1 MNDEE
6 YLKQVLSGKKPTE
19 DSAPKPVQS
28 GGAVNDEEYLLRVLG
43 GTKEQPKPIEQKK
56 GPGFISRALDTVANI
71 GPTIFDAV
79 TKFDPIK
86 ALEDVG
92 TRTLDAARAQHS
104 SVRAASRALIA
115 PPKKAANEWSDPRDT
130 GLQTKAG
137 VVGGAVT
144 TTTPFMGGVGE
155 ALDMRPMANEAYRL
169 WQDGD
174 LDGLTRLAS
183 GNFIDLQGSSDTGLR
198 RAVSAITAT
207 EGGPIKAVSE
217 IAKAV
222 PFFGPMAEQVEL
234 LLKDGK
240 YAKAAGLSLGI
251 IAPFGVHAIKGK
263 YAYRPEKMAQAA
275 LDAHRI
281 YAWDAKSLKAEE
293 ARIAKMPDGPEKVK
307 EVERLD
313 GIRQGKMVR
322 AAREAAQKLLDK
334 EIEAA
339 ANQRAKNARKKKP
352 PEKKPVEAKTAT
364 TEKKAAKPKKAKAK
378 DEPVKKTPEEPTEGT
393 TTPALV
399 TDAEAVKIKALR
411 DQGMD
416 PGQISFK
423 LDIHEAEVRKVLG
436 EESGTKPGGEIDRSK
451 IERTGEETTGGESQK
466 VVTPEEVSAIESH
479 FGPDWDEI
487 PTEQLDAWVEELR
500 AGKADTSPFKEAV
513 AETADEAIDTEALK
527 AEADAELGGDTAQ
540 FHGAFEKTIGK
551 IGEFDAEAALAEAE
565 ARLRKLA
572 GKEKAPK
579 ETAPEKLVDDTI
591 EQMDEI
597 DIDTGSKDPVT
608 EPVSDT
614 VSPFRTEK
622 DVTASQANNYGR
634 SRLVAS
640 SIEELVSQTESR
652 SSLVTTHKLVND
664 INRVLDGDRTV
675 DIAQTREFL
684 SELAAR
690 ADEFQWEFMD
700 ESGTVDAKAFNEWRQ
715 FTQDSAKWARNAGM
729 PDGVLFDGNQLNLFV
744 DPTKLP
750 EVIKRIFDE
759 NIEKPGKASSIS
771 ADKLWRDTGLFF
783 NPYDKKWRFELD
795 DSNFKFKTDFNS
807 LQKSGLLGPDVTYRL
822 GDVIDHPTL
831 FEIYPEL
838 ADISLTKREAFMDF
852 MQTTQ
857 GWFDDSAKTINIT
870 PYAKDVKGTILHET
884 QHWIQRKEGFA
895 QGGSL
900 KTALDYA
907 NETNLKVLAEKA
919 KDGLKKSLAWYD
931 YLLENNSKRVQLLR
945 IVQQSP
951 ELQIKLKRY
960 KELDARLSNEWRNHS
975 DTGGDPRGFFVRDD
989 IKLLDAE
996 KNTLRDSIIKDT
1008 KLPTNDALE
1017 LLSIYGP
1024 NTPISGQIAK
1034 LEKSLISHS
1043 ESKTRTTDDLR
1054 YIDSL
1059 SGEPL
1064 RDALKQVGDTN
1075 FEAYKSL
1082 AGEIEARDVSARQ
1095 DLTPAQRRATLPL
1108 SSEVFKSDQVIVRF
1122 DSPSAPSVKSSGT
1135 SLYSG
1140 VPIDEIVKR
1149 LGKVHPATYPR
1160 VIQSAIADIAN
1171 NLGVTEVLDIFGG
1184 VGKIGK
1190 IKDYGFKG
1198 VVRSNELEPTWGGK
1212 STIELNQ
1219 KNGVDYVTIGD
1230 SRKLPYADGSIPA
1243 IATSP
1248 TYGNLMALKSPSK
1261 LDSYQS
1267 LAGGKLNEG
1276 NTGGMVWSP
1285 EYEALHRQI
1294 YDEAYRVTKPGGFF
1308 ILNMKD
1314 KPVSAAAEK
1323 NNWVPK
1329 KGSTVEVR
1337 NQQMKATEWHI
1348 KALEDSGFEFIDSIK
1363 VKEANPAS
1371 LSHRG
1376 TRRFTVGSEDIV
1388 VLGKPDK
1395 TMNIPNV
1402 KPLGAKTG
1410 HTFYSGVDPV
1420 AAYKAAMKYMD
1431 DARGVKDFKPRE
1443 AFKMA
1448 KESFV
1453 RKIVDTSGNL
1463 REEFINV
1470 LGQDGYR
1477 MIQAMYLSKGAGA
1490 RASRMYRQM
1499 EKEVF
1504 GGLNSAEQKALDLFI
1519 LADRLVAISKTERG
1533 KTFKYPKGM
1542 PLKRALSVV
1551 ENFEAASGLNPNRAL
1566 AIRQRA
1572 QGYADWMR
1580 KPVKD
1585 LFENEIIGEKEYNDL
1600 LISNYRR
1607 IQLAEIF
1614 DKENPT
1620 LKGHKRSVYDSGIDT
1635 LQKGKKSDLYEPSS
1649 RVVALEVFNRAY
1661 GRVANNLANLE
1672 LLRLA
1677 KDNPTNPFVR
1687 VKERTVEEVGEL
1699 EPTRR
1704 KTLDSIM
1711 IKRDRAGLSDYE
1723 FRTALKEKTG
1733 KSSLS
1738 RLSNEELSKFET
1750 ELGDGHFKYN
1760 VTKVPDTQ
1768 KIPKGWGTIFV
1779 YEGGVRKSMR
1789 VSPELMKEWITSSPE
1804 ISYKFA
1810 QVLRYASGS
1819 SVLRTFATGI
1829 NWSFAVKNIP
1839 RDIMH
1844 IWFSARQMTGG
1855 KWTSTYST
1863 MMPKFA
1869 AQMGA
1874 DLTGVFKDAVTR
1886 GPKWQ
1891 KFIDEGGGMEWLTHQ
1906 GRIFQKG
1913 RHIEGWADK
1922 AYDFLGYFGETSEIW
1937 TRLALRDRVI
1947 KNRAKELG
1955 ISYEEAAKD
1964 PKISREATF
1973 VARDYMDFSQG
1984 GSFTKAADAGLPY
1997 LNATVQGTRG
2007 LLRSFKKDTAL
2018 QSTMKLAQLGALV
2031 TGIYIARR
2039 AMAPEAHQQLRGN
2052 IDDVNNLIIPLPE
2065 SLAYTDEHGQ
2075 KVYQYLKIPM
2085 DSGQKFFK
2093 AVFEG
2098 AVDQWYGEEVDY
2110 NKIKNAFEALSPVGL
2125 SSLPPTVNSAIA
2137 YLANKDLWSNRDVWR
2152 GEGGALPYPES
2163 GDEYIPGR
2171 TPQIAID
2178 LGQVTGLSPERG
2190 LAALH
2195 KLIPKNIWG
2204 TLLGAGYEWL
2214 ADVPESQRQRA
2225 MSEALSHVPEWHS
2238 IIGVTNPYSQWA
2250 EQISKERDKDR
2261 ANRLRQNN
2269 EIDTMLRGY
2278 LFDKNVGKDEIIDAI
2293 SKYDDRKTFERLK
2306 DRVKFAEATYDL
2318 PNYSFWMS
2326 MRGLPVEVRAKVYA
2340 DRVAGSTPEQ
2350 LQVLDNE
2357 IGLVR
2362 RVEKRLKS
2370 SQFSIFTDEFK
2381 KELRKLGY

>member
-19 DSAPKPVQS
+19 DTAPKPVQS

-43 GTKEQPKPIEQKK
+43 GTKESPKPIEQKK

-115 PPKKAANEWSDPRDT
+115 PPKKNANEWSDPRDT

-144 TTTPFMGGVGE
+144 TTTPFMEGVGE
-155 ALDMRPMANEAYRL
+155 ALDIRPMANEAYRL

-207 EGGPIKAVSE
+207 DGGPIKAVSE

-339 ANQRAKNARKKKP
+339 TNQRAKNARKKKP

-378 DEPVKKTPEEPTEGT
+378 DEPVKKTTEEPTEGT
-393 TTPALV
+393 TTSALV

-411 DQGMD
+411 DQGLD
-416 PGQISFK
+416 PGQIAFK
-423 LDIHEAEVRKVLG
+423 LEIHEAEVRKVLG

-487 PTEQLDAWVEELR
+487 PTKQLDAWVEELR

-513 AETADEAIDTEALK
+513 AETADEAIDIEALK

-640 SIEELVSQTESR
+640 SIEELVSQTEPR

-675 DIAQTREFL
+675 SIEQTREFL

-700 ESGTVDAKAFNEWRQ
+700 ESGVVDAKAFNEWKQ

-744 DPTKLP
+744 DPSKLP
-750 EVIKRIFDE
+750 DVVRRIIKGDLDQVKT
-759 NIEKPGKASSIS
+759 NNGSYVS
-771 ADKLWRDTGLFF
+771 AGLLWKKTGLFR
-783 NPYDKKWRFELD
+783 NPYDNRWRFEID
-795 DSNFKFKTDFNS
+795 DSQVTWKTGFHQ
-807 LQKSGLLGPDVTYRL
+807 LEETTFLGGPSKYKLPDVL
-822 GDVIDHPTL
+822 DHPTL
-831 FEIYPEL
+831 YEIYPEL
-838 ADISLTKREAFMDF
+838 ADVVFSKEPKLMDYGK
-852 MQTTQ
+852 TTN
-857 GWFDDSAKTINIT
+857 GWFDPNTNTIVVT
-870 PYAKDVKGTILHET
+870 PYAALPKETILHEI

-895 QGGSL
+895 QGGSVE
-900 KTALDYA
+900 TAIDYA
-907 NETNLKVLAEKA
+907 NPTNLKVFVEKA
-919 KDGLKKSLAWYD
+919 KEGLDQSLRYFD
-931 YLLENNSKRVQLLR
+931 HSINSNLR
-945 IVQQSP
+945 QIQNLNMIRDSP
-951 ELQIKLKRY
+951 ELQKAIKQFR
-960 KELDARLSNEWRNHS
+960 DADNQIGGLWDRLGE
-975 DTGGDPRGFFVRDD
+975 GDPRNFYRQPEVVELD
-989 IKLLDAE
+989 LLKKQAE
-996 KNTLRDSIIKDT
+996 KAIKDIT
-1008 KLPTNDALE
+1008 DFDANEIAE
-1017 LLSIYGP
+1017 LVNVYDP
-1024 NTPISGQIAK
+1024 NTHINALIRQYETSTNSFRGRKDEILLKKRELDTLPDDQVKAK
-1034 LEKSLISHS
+1034 LK
-1043 ESKTRTTDDLR
+1043 ESAEA
-1054 YIDSL
+1054 S
-1059 SGEPL
+1059 
-1064 RDALKQVGDTN
+1064 

-1082 AGEIEARDVSARQ
+1082 AGEIEARDVSARAY
-1095 DLTPAQRRATLPL
+1095 LAPAQRRATLPL

-1122 DSPSAPSVKSSGT
+1122 DSPGAPSVKSSGT

-1140 VPIDEIVKR
+1140 VPIDEIVNR
-1149 LGKVHPATYPR
+1149 LRGTRNVR
-1160 VIQSAIADIAN
+1160 VSQ
-1171 NLGVTEVLDIFGG
+1171 
-1184 VGKIGK
+1184 
-1190 IKDYGFKG
+1190 
-1198 VVRSNELEPTWGGK
+1198 
-1212 STIELNQ
+1212 
-1219 KNGVDYVTIGD
+1219 
-1230 SRKLPYADGSIPA
+1230 
-1243 IATSP
+1243 
-1248 TYGNLMALKSPSK
+1248 
-1261 LDSYQS
+1261 
-1267 LAGGKLNEG
+1267 
-1276 NTGGMVWSP
+1276 
-1285 EYEALHRQI
+1285 
-1294 YDEAYRVTKPGGFF
+1294 
-1308 ILNMKD
+1308 
-1314 KPVSAAAEK
+1314 
-1323 NNWVPK
+1323 PK
-1329 KGSTVEVR
+1329 KGFSGELVHGTDLDR
-1337 NQQMKATEWHI
+1337 
-1348 KALEDSGFEFIDSIK
+1348 LDSILSEGLARGSAIDSTG
-1363 VKEANPAS
+1363 EW
-1371 LSHRG
+1371 
-1376 TRRFTVGSEDIV
+1376 VGDYPIV
-1388 VLGKPDK
+1388 VTSKKLTKGEYVQHNQYSKSRSPAKIDSVYIDLDQYDK
-1395 TMNIPNV
+1395 TYIKNV
-1402 KPLGAKTG
+1402 LETINDLARKHPQVKFRLSGDLSEYRPKYTIEDYTNLLDQRIEYPTKEISKIRSEIDAIKQPYMDPRGFYNLSKMSRADFLKIDKLNTELAKVESDYRSAQRILDRKRAAAQRDVEYAEG
-1410 HTFYSGVDPV
+1410 VTFYSGVDPV

-2137 YLANKDLWSNRDVWR
+2137 YLANKDLWANRDVWR